1 MASSAYSPGQN
12 FLSSLT
18 SAERQA
24 FAAAAETRTF
34 PRGSTPMREGDRA
47 DYVMVILDGRTRIS
61 VSENGRRRVIVERGP
76 GQLIGEVG
84 TLRVNARSAT
94 VTAID
99 TVRALVMRTGDFAGF
114 LDGHQRVRALVDDQI
129 DERLTEEPYR
139 WNAFPARTAA
149 RALPSGENWTVVHTD
164 IVGFGAHERNDRH
177 RRTVRTANLL
187 IMRASF
193 GHLWDDCIWTD
204 QGDGLLIVVS
214 PAVPTTSAMER
225 LHRDLPEKIR
235 QHNRVHD
242 RPSRIRL
249 RVAADVGPVSHDL
262 VGLTGETIIHTAR
275 MLDAPV
281 LREAVASPWVSL
293 GLIVSP
299 FVYDTAIKHADEWAN
314 PCDYDQVEACVK
326 ESRIQAR
333 MRLFGRQP
341 AVPGPAAALRRGRVP

>member
-1 MASSAYSPGQN
+1 MAPSSYSPGQN
-12 FLSSLT
+12 FLDSLAP
-18 SAERQA
+18 AERRA
-24 FAAAAETRTF
+24 FAAAASERTF

-47 DYVMVILDGRTRIS
+47 DYVMVILDGRTQIS
-61 VSENGRRRVIVERGP
+61 VSEDGQDRVIIERGP

-94 VTAID
+94 VTAVE
-99 TVRALVMRTGDFAGF
+99 TVQALVMRTCDFAGF
-114 LDGHQRVRALVDDQI
+114 LGDHQRVRAIVDDQI

-139 WNAFPARTAA
+139 WNAFPAGTAA
-149 RALPSGENWTVVHTD
+149 QALPSGENWTVIHTD

-177 RRTVRTANLL
+177 RRTVRTSNLL

-193 GHLWDDCIWTD
+193 GHLWNDCVWTD

-225 LHRDLPEKIR
+225 LHRELPEKIK
-235 QHNRVHD
+235 QHNRVHEK
-242 RPSRIRL
+242 PARIRL

-281 LREAVASPWVSL
+281 LRNAMTSPSVSL
-293 GLIVSP
+293 GLIVSS
-299 FVYDTAIKHADEWAN
+299 FVYDTAIRHADGWAD
-314 PCDYDQVEACVK
+314 PRAYDAVEARVK

-333 MRLFGRQP
+333 MRTFGPPP
-341 AVPGPAAALRRGRVP
+341 AIPGPAAA